1 VLGPAEY
8 PGYTKRMFRI
18 GELAQDEQQ
27 RIIDADWR
35 QYQDWLT
42 RWDRL

>member
-1 VLGPAEY
+1 
-8 PGYTKRMFRI
+8 MFRI

-42 RWDRL
+42 R